1 MKITVIGSGYVGL
14 VAGACYASLG
24 HEVICADSDS
34 GKIGLLASGK
44 LPIFEEGLEPLLK
57 KALADGRIR
66 FTNELDWSIGES
78 DILFITVGTPSRSD
92 GEADL
97 TALWSVVNR
106 IAQSGGGRKLLVIKS
121 TVPVGTCDSVEAL
134 LRDNAAR
141 SRVVDVIHNPEFLRQ
156 GNAVLDFLSP
166 DRIVVGCN
174 TEEARLAMKE
184 LHAGIPAPV
193 QYCDRRSAELI
204 KYASNAFLAMK
215 VSYVNMIANLSDKL
229 GVDVEEVAEGIGSD
243 RRIGPRF
250 LQSGIGY
257 GGSCFPKDMKAL
269 QTLGR
274 AVGCELPLIDAAE
287 RINAAQP
294 NVILDKLKSVLPTLR
309 GARIALLGLAFKPM
323 TDDIRE
329 APSLAVSRLLA
340 VEGAIIHAY
349 DPMVRRYPIR
359 EATLHNDIYSA
370 IRACDAIVLLTEWD
384 EFRFLDWQKVRE
396 TIRTGLIVDG
406 RNMLSL
412 GGMKA
417 VSEAYGM
424 TYLSVGRPAVV
435 HGAIGPADPGT
446 FNRLEPHARHSD
458 HVRG

>member
-1 MKITVIGSGYVGL
+1 VKITVIGSGYVGV
-14 VAGACYASLG
+14 VAGACLASLG

-34 GKIGLLASGK
+34 EKIGLLASGK

-66 FTNELDWSIGES
+66 FTNELDWSIGQS
-78 DILFITVGTPSRSD
+78 DILYITVGTPSRSD

-106 IAQSGGGRKLLVIKS
+106 IARSARGRKLLVVKS
-121 TVPVGTCDSVEAL
+121 TVPVGTCDSVEQL
-134 LRDNAAR
+134 LRDHAAR
-141 SRVVDVIHNPEFLRQ
+141 CRIVDVVHNPEFLRQ
-156 GNAVLDFLSP
+156 GSAVPDFLRP

-184 LHAGIPAPV
+184 LHAGIPASI

-215 VSYVNMIANLSDKL
+215 ISFVNMIANLSDKL
-229 GVDVEEVAEGIGSD
+229 DIDVDEVAEGIGSD
-243 RRIGPRF
+243 RRIGPLF

-269 QTLGR
+269 QTLGQS
-274 AVGCELPLIDAAE
+274 VGCELPLIDAAE
-287 RINAAQP
+287 RVNAAQP
-294 NVILDKLKSVLPTLR
+294 HVILDKLKSALSALR

-329 APSLAVSRLLA
+329 APSLVVSRLLA
-340 VEGAIIHAY
+340 AEGAILNAY

-359 EATLHNDIYSA
+359 EVAVHDDMYLA

-384 EFRFLDWQKVRE
+384 EFRLLDWRKVRE
-396 TIRTGLIVDG
+396 TVRAGLIVDG

-412 GGMKA
+412 DGMKA
-417 VSEAYGM
+417 VAEAYGL

-435 HGAIGPADPGT
+435 NDAIGPADQGT
-446 FNRLEPHARHSD
+446 FNRLSARL
-458 HVRG
+458 